1 MYVHTVANH
10 TLRTLATA
18 SSTPPMTARL
28 QDLKTRTAQEARL
41 MIENWRNWKAATI
54 WLQKA
59 MPVVAAVKSKALLM
73 GK

>member
-1 MYVHTVANH
+1 
-10 TLRTLATA
+10 
-18 SSTPPMTARL
+18 MTARL